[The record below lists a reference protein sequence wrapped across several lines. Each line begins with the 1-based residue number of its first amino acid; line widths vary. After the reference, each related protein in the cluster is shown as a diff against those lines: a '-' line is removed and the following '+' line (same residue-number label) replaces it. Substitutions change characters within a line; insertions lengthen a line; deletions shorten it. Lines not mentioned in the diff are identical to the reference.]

1 MDIRAL
7 RYFVEVVRSNSF
19 TRAAEKLYVTQP
31 TISKMV
37 KSLEDELGGPLLLRE
52 GRKVRLTDAGRVVFE
67 RGQQL
72 LQDAERL
79 RLEVAEVDGI
89 ARGDL
94 TVGISPTTGHYM
106 APIFAQYR
114 QRYPGVQLHL
124 RELGA
129 RALEQA
135 VADGQIDLAMGLL
148 PSDHRAS
155 RDAEHP
161 LASLRIK
168 THTTV
173 AVFPKTRAPQG
184 VASVRWRDLAAL
196 PFVLYESDFAL
207 YEGVRACCEQA
218 GFTPQIALQSRYWD
232 FIGDLVAADVGIA
245 IMFEHVAARYD
256 PATVTCLPLV
266 EPTLRHDFG
275 LAWRPDLLSRAG
287 RAWVDL
293 CMAQYPV
300 AAVSAPA

>member
-7 RYFVEVVRSNSF
+7 RYFVEVVGTNSF
-19 TRAAEKLYVTQP
+19 TRAAENLYVTQP

-52 GRKVRLTDAGRVVFE
+52 GRQVRLTDAGRVVYA

-79 RLEVAEVDGI
+79 RQEVAEVDGI
-89 ARGDL
+89 ARGAL

-106 APIFAQYR
+106 APIIAQY
-114 QRYPGVQLHL
+114 QKSYPGVQLQL
-124 RELGA
+124 REQGA

-135 VADGQIDLAMGLL
+135 VSSGEIDLAMGLL
-148 PSDHRAS
+148 RPGST
-155 RDAEHP
+155 
-161 LASLRIK
+161 LASLPIK

-173 AVFPKTRAPQG
+173 AVFAKSRAPQC
-184 VASVRWRDLAAL
+184 ANQVRWCDLATL
-196 PFVLYESDFAL
+196 PFVMYESDFAL
-207 YEGVRACCEQA
+207 HEGVRACCERA

-232 FIGDLVAADVGIA
+232 FIGDLVAADVGVA

-256 PATVTCLPLV
+256 PNLVTCLPLV
-266 EPTLRHDFG
+266 QPTLSHDFG
-275 LAWRPDLLSRAG
+275 LTWRTDYLPRAG
-287 RAWVDL
+287 KAWVEL
-293 CMAQYPV
+293 CRALY
-300 AAVSAPA
+300 APAAS

>member
-37 KSLEDELGGPLLLRE
+37 KSLEDELGGPLLVRE
-52 GRKVRLTDAGRVVFE
+52 GRSVRLTDAGRVVYE

-135 VADGQIDLAMGLL
+135 VREGQIDLAMGLL
-148 PSDHRAS
+148 PTDTDPDTHQDNRTGQ
-155 RDAEHP
+155 P

-173 AVFPKTRAPQG
+173 AVFPKASAPQD
-184 VASVRWRDLAAL
+184 VASVRWRDLSAL
-196 PFVLYESDFAL
+196 SFVMYESDFAL
-207 YEGVRACCEQA
+207 YEGVRACCTQA
-218 GFTPQIALQSRYWD
+218 GFEPQIALQSRYWD

-256 PATVTCLPLV
+256 PATVTSLPLV
-266 EPTLRHDFG
+266 EPILRHDFG

-293 CMAQYPV
+293 CTAQYPT
-300 AAVSAPA
+300 AT

>member
-1 MDIRAL
+1 MDIKAL
-7 RYFVEVVRSNSF
+7 RYFVEVVQCNSF

-52 GRKVRLTDAGRVVFE
+52 GRQVRLTDAGRVVFE
-67 RGQQL
+67 RAQQL

-89 ARGDL
+89 ARGEL

-114 QRYPGVQLHL
+114 RRYPGVQLHL
-124 RELGA
+124 RESGA

-135 VADGQIDLAMGLL
+135 VADGEVDLAMGLL
-148 PSDHRAS
+148 REGS
-155 RDAEHP
+155 P

-168 THTTV
+168 THNTV
-173 AVFPKTRAPQG
+173 AVFAAGQAPPG
-184 VASVRWRDLAAL
+184 VGHVRWRDLAQQA
-196 PFVLYESDFAL
+196 FVLYESDFAL

-218 GFTPQIALQSRYWD
+218 GFAPRIALQSRYWD
-232 FIGDLVAADVGIA
+232 LIGDLVAAGVGIA
-245 IMFEHVAARYD
+245 IMFDHVATRYD
-256 PATVTCLPLV
+256 PALVTCLPVV
-266 EPTLRHDFG
+266 EPTLSHDFG
-275 LAWRPDLLSRAG
+275 LTWRADYLSRAG

-293 CMAQYPV
+293 CRAQYG
-300 AAVSAPA
+300 